1 MFSLLSSEL
10 KIQQVCWLHPREIKF
25 SSSFTSSKAKQTSF
39 TCWNQA
45 KRFLFFFYW
54 VQLFS
59 RRLNNLVWAEARLNW
74 MAFLLSWLLGT
85 YLESLKWKQFAIWT
99 KKFPIQ
105 FCKWKHNQRES
116 ILFLFLIQKRLFIE
130 KRDVLV
136 FWDCSVPLFQKV
148 ASKLFVSDF
157 QFVQF
162 FKKRETSILIKKT
175 EWLGNIF
182 EYKLSSLLFYL
193 LLRFFSLCV
202 CLALFSFTLSFTVSL
217 Y

>member
-39 TCWNQA
+39 TCWSQA

-59 RRLNNLVWAEARLNW
+59 RRLNNLVWAGAGVNW
-74 MAFLLSWLLGT
+74 TAFLLSWLLGT
-85 YLESLKWKQFAIWT
+85 YLERLNWKQYAIWT

-116 ILFLFLIQKRLFIE
+116 LLFLFLIQKRLFIE

-136 FWDCSVPLFQKV
+136 VFLGLFG
-148 ASKLFVSDF
+148 AS
-157 QFVQF
+157 F
-162 FKKRETSILIKKT
+162 FKKWLPSYLFPISNLFNFSKK
-175 EWLGNIF
+175 EKHPFW
-182 EYKLSSLLFYL
+182 
-193 LLRFFSLCV
+193 
-202 CLALFSFTLSFTVSL
+202 
-217 Y
+217 